1 MLGDD
6 SDFFFFRGARYVE
19 LMVAPLLDGGC
30 DMAATHLKHIGVLGG
45 SSLSL
50 RRAAATG
57 AVLPSS
63 LLQEDWTNELP
74 FSKELFDA
82 TEHRGMLTDDK
93 TKRRLIEQSEA
104 RRKQQAEA
112 AEATEETR

>member
-1 MLGDD
+1 MQRLMSDWRKQHPLGGT
-6 SDFFFFRGARYVE
+6 RGTLVAHPGW
-19 LMVAPLLDGGC
+19 VAPRDW
-30 DMAATHLKHIGVLGG
+30 AE
-45 SSLSL
+45 
-50 RRAAATG
+50 